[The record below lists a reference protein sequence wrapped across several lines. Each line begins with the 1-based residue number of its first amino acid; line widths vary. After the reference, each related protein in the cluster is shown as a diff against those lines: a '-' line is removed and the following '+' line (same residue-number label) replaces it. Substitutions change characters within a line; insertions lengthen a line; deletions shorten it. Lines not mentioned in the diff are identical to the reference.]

1 MSGFTGP
8 TGYYY
13 GYQGITE
20 TTINPV
26 VGLTF
31 YKSSTEETGTTGT
44 TGTTDTTGMT
54 GTTGEY
60 KGNTGFNLTF
70 GGVIN
75 FNNQINCNK
84 IINQVWNF
92 SG

>member
-1 MSGFTGP
+1 MSGFTGA

-31 YKSSTEETGTTGT
+31 YKSSTGTTGT
-44 TGTTDTTGMT
+44 TGSTGTTGMT

-84 IINQVWNF
+84 IINQV
-92 SG
+92 